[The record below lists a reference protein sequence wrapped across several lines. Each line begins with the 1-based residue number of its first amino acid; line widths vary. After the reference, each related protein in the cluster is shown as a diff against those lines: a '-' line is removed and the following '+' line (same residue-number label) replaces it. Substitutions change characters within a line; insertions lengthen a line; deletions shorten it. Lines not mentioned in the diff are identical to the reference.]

1 MTRVLL
7 SKVTR
12 WNLTSPFPGYS
23 TKSYS
28 AQLQS
33 AWSKPLLQRI
43 LLGLVGNISSRE
55 KPHPIL
61 HQLVLIDTECQTH
74 GGFPECFHLLRV
86 LDVLSVSLFS
96 AFDC

>member
-12 WNLTSPFPGYS
+12 WNLTSPFPRYS

-43 LLGLVGNISSRE
+43 LLGLVGNIPSRE
-55 KPHPIL
+55 KPP
-61 HQLVLIDTECQTH
+61 
-74 GGFPECFHLLRV
+74 
-86 LDVLSVSLFS
+86 SYS
-96 AFDC
+96 ASASPDRYRMSNSWWIP